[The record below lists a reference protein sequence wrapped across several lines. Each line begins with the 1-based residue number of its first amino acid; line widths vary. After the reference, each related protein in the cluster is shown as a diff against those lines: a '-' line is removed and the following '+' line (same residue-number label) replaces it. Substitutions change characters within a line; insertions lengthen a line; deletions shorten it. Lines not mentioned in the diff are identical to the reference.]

1 MRTVA
6 ASWKVIDEVLRENA
20 NCVYCALRKPAS
32 RGDLKRLAAAFPG
45 HKLPTDLLQSPAIHD
60 GLDDSYL
67 GQVRLFNYWALL
79 PAAAMV
85 EAARTQRNVMAMLEE
100 DGVNTR
106 AKSGPVKA
114 DLRWRDGWIPFTD
127 ADGDEL
133 VIDLDPGPRGRVGQV
148 IRFYNADKKLPL
160 IAPSFRAW
168 LSTLADRLG
177 PREFQLDEYG
187 GISIEDDDGLEY
199 PKAKRR

>member
-20 NCVYCALRKPAS
+20 NSVYRALRKPAS
-32 RGDLKRLAAAFPG
+32 RGDLKQLAEAFPG
-45 HKLPTDLLQSPAIHD
+45 HKLPTDLLQSLAIHD

-114 DLRWRDGWIPFTD
+114 DLRWRDG
-127 ADGDEL
+127 
-133 VIDLDPGPRGRVGQV
+133 
-148 IRFYNADKKLPL
+148 
-160 IAPSFRAW
+160 PSRTRTAT
-168 LSTLADRLG
+168 S
-177 PREFQLDEYG
+177 
-187 GISIEDDDGLEY
+187 S
-199 PKAKRR
+199 